1 MSSAR
6 KNRFVRNLLQGMI
19 AVRDEKRE
27 HQESLEGSDRP
38 NVKLNE
44 PTVHIS
50 EAVERSALS
59 YEEGS
64 EDEWA
69 EAQRYLQNK
78 GWVGLKGRAD
88 NSKVYARMEF
98 TGDFAI
104 DQARNF
110 LEDA

>member
-6 KNRFVRNLLQGMI
+6 ENRFVRNLLQGMI
-19 AVRDEKRE
+19 AARDEERE
-27 HQESLEGSDRP
+27 RQENLEGSDRP
-38 NVKLNE
+38 GVRLNE
-44 PTVHIS
+44 PTIHIS
-50 EAVERSALS
+50 DAVERSALS

-69 EAQRYLQNK
+69 DAQLYLRDK
-78 GWVGLKGRAD
+78 GWVDLRGRAD

-104 DQARNF
+104 ERARDF